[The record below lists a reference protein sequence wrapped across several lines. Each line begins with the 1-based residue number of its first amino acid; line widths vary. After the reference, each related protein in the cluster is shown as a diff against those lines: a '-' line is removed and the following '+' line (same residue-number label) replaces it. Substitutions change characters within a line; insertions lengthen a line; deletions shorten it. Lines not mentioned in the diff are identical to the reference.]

1 MSKRLLE
8 LFLILCLLTPVARAG
23 GAVVCA
29 RGGTSSGGGGGTGGD
44 ILHETFDPTGFSA
57 SGWTNLGVADPDS
70 TVAPPTGSVT
80 GFTTQICRENVPSSG
95 RADIRWDAASPFST
109 SYLSFYFY
117 LSSDSVA
124 NSNLFPLVTLT
135 SSTGSTGDNTWYR
148 VMFLKNAD
156 ATRSLRIDWGQGFG
170 ACTVGTGTTNI
181 TTGTGYLIELLAI
194 DNGSSDTI
202 EFKVNGTTVCQR
214 TGGNFWSAAPQRL
227 YLGPNSDLTW
237 QWDASIDTVD
247 ISSTGYVN

>member
-1 MSKRLLE
+1 MKLRELL
-8 LFLILCLLTPVARAG
+8 LILCLTPGVAHAA

-29 RGGTSSGGGGGTGGD
+29 RGGTTGSPPGGPGGD

-57 SGWTNLGVADPDS
+57 SGWTNLGAADPDS
-70 TVAPPTGSVT
+70 AVAPPTGSVT
-80 GFTTQICRENVPSSG
+80 GFTTQVCRENVASAG

-117 LSSDSVA
+117 LSSDSVSA
-124 NSNLFPLVTLT
+124 SNSFPLVTLT
-135 SSTGSTGDNTWYR
+135 SATGGTGDNTWYR

-156 ATRSLRIDWGQGFG
+156 STRSLRIDWGQGFG
-170 ACTVGTGTTNI
+170 ACTVGTGTANI
-181 TTGTGYLIELLAI
+181 TTGTGYLLQLLAI

-202 EFKVNGTTVCQR
+202 EFKLNGTTVCQR

-227 YLGPNSDLTW
+227 YLGPNSGLTW